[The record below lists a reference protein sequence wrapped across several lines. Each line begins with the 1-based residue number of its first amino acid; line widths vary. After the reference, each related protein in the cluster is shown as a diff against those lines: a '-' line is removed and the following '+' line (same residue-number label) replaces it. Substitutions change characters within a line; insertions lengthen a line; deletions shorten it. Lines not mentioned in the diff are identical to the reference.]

1 MLEATLEERC
11 KALKAS
17 PERKVWPYSIYD
29 EPHNKAWTCYAWS
42 DTRGNKHVNGLKDSP
57 EQKLRSYIVVADL
70 GCALAPSAQPDN
82 KAWSCYDW
90 GCTRGKA

>member
-29 EPHNKAWTCYAWS
+29 EPHNKAWTCYAWG
-42 DTRGNKHVNGLKDSP
+42 DTRDKRVSGIKVSP

-70 GCALAPSAQPDN
+70 GCALTPSAQPDN

-90 GCTRGKA
+90 GCIRGKA